1 MDVSQNGNSQ
11 GLKDSLETKDK
22 KTGGIIKNFS
32 GLIMFAKNLSSFS

>member
-22 KTGGIIKNFS
+22 KNWGDNKKFFRVDNVC
-32 GLIMFAKNLSSFS
+32 